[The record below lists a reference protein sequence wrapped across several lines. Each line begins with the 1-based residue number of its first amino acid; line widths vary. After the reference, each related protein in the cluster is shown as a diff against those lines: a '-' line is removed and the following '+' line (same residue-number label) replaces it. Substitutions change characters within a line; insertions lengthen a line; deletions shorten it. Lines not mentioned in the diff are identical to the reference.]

1 MKRARSVCAAI
12 AATAFALTVVVAV
25 PSPAV
30 AETSSELQAQLDKAK
45 ATRDDYYAQAE
56 AVSDQLN
63 ATREQLSETES
74 QIADTQKNI
83 DKVQEDIKVKETE
96 LARRQA
102 LLAENVSENYK
113 SGGVSLLSLVL
124 EANSFDDFVTR
135 VYYADKISETQASNI
150 EETNRLRTE
159 LAVKKGELDNE
170 KATLEDQKSQQEQLV
185 SQQEAQQADLKSK
198 VDEADS
204 YVNSLDSQV
213 KEALAQEAEA
223 ARQAAEREAAA
234 AAAAA
239 AANSGSYYSG
249 GGTSG
254 GDTSGG
260 GASGGSVSSGGSTSG
275 SVGGLTSAQRNT
287 ILSAAY
293 SLVGKVNY
301 VWGGENPSTGLDCSG
316 FTRWCYAQAGISLP
330 HSSASQRAM
339 VSAASGLKSP
349 SNAIPGDIVCWEG
362 HVGIYAGGSTVIDC
376 NWPPDGV
383 RVATIWNTAGSRL
396 YGAGSPI

>member
-83 DKVQEDIKVKETE
+83 DKVQEDIKVKEAE

-150 EETNRLRTE
+150 EETNRLRTD

-170 KATLEDQKSQQEQLV
+170 KATLEYQKSQQEQLV

-213 KEALAQEAEA
+213 KEARAHQAGEVA
-223 ARQAAEREAAA
+223 ARME
-234 AAAAA
+234 
-239 AANSGSYYSG
+239 
-249 GGTSG
+249 
-254 GDTSGG
+254 GDRLLR
-260 GASGGSVSSGGSTSG
+260 
-275 SVGGLTSAQRNT
+275 SVGQTVEVLFEEERDGLWRGHTSR
-287 ILSAAY
+287 Y
-293 SLVGKVNY
+293 SEV
-301 VWGGENPSTGLDCSG
+301 
-316 FTRWCYAQAGISLP
+316 RA
-330 HSSASQRAM
+330 SSAEDLHNRLRQ
-339 VSAASGLKSP
+339 VCVTGIGDGYLEGLIL
-349 SNAIPGDIVCWEG
+349 NLRNG
-362 HVGIYAGGSTVIDC
+362 
-376 NWPPDGV
+376 
-383 RVATIWNTAGSRL
+383 
-396 YGAGSPI
+396 